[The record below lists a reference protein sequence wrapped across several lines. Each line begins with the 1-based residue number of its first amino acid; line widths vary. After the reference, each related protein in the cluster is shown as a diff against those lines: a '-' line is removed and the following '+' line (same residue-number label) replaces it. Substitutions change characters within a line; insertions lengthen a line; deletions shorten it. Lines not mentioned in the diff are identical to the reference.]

1 MTQGL
6 NGTVALIAIL
16 LIIIAA
22 AAFILTDGGLR
33 IAVGAACIVGLL
45 VCVRQLAR
53 TRADH
58 RRLR

>member
-1 MTQGL
+1 MTQRL
-6 NGTVALIAIL
+6 NGAVALTAIL

-45 VCVRQLAR
+45 VSVRQLAR
-53 TRADH
+53 T
-58 RRLR
+58 